1 MFAKLDTFANKK
13 KASGESAACQKAGY
27 GIFARCI
34 TLMLVFAMLAGLMA
48 GCGSKLTDEELA
60 VNDDKEIVLHGLTDE
75 DITITVA
82 DLKELDAI
90 TKKAEAKRSNGQI
103 VEVKITGP
111 LLTSLVEKYGASLS
125 DFNTVR
131 FYGSD
136 DYEIAMPSNILEND
150 DIILGYYDY
159 GEPISSSDG
168 PVHVVVPGER
178 AMYWVRKLC
187 RIDFENEASAT
198 AAEKLV
204 FMDTAL
210 WQLTSAEVTRGED
223 TFEGVKTADLI
234 AAYADAND
242 NTIYNVYMT
251 ASDGLSKNETKA
263 NFMSEYIR
271 TMGDGAPE
279 FTGPD
284 LADGMTVNGL
294 MTINYGTTGFISLDQ
309 YCASVEKESTDS
321 ILFSDILKVSGL
333 AAADSYKFT
342 DLSGNEKEYSYDSLS
357 NAIVALDDAGNAT
370 FSPGNGEEMMTSLL
384 SIEVVG

>member
-1 MFAKLDTFANKK
+1 MRARTRHRL
-13 KASGESAACQKAGY
+13 
-27 GIFARCI
+27 FARSMALVLI
-34 TLMLVFAMLAGLMA
+34 LMMLTGMMA
-48 GCGSKLTDEELA
+48 GCGSKLSEEEMA

-82 DLKELDAI
+82 GLKELDAV
-90 TKKAEAKRSNGQI
+90 TQKAEAKRSNGQI
-103 VEVKITGP
+103 VKVKITGP
-111 LLTSLVEKYGASLS
+111 LLTSLVEKYGAKLS

-131 FYGSD
+131 FYGTD
-136 DYEIAMPSNILEND
+136 DYEIAMPSTILEND

-159 GEPISSSDG
+159 GEPISTSDG

-198 AAEKLV
+198 AAQKLV
-204 FMDTAL
+204 FLDTAL
-210 WQLTSAEVTRGED
+210 WQLTSTQVTRGED
-223 TFEGVKTADLI
+223 TFEAVKTSDLI

-284 LADGMTVNGL
+284 IADGMTVMGL
-294 MTINYGTTGFISLDQ
+294 MTINYGDTGFISLKQ
-309 YCASVEKESTDS
+309 YCESVEKESTDS
-321 ILFSDILKVSGL
+321 ILFSDILKASGL
-333 AAADSYKFT
+333 ASADSYKFT
-342 DLSGNEKEYSYDSLS
+342 DLSGNEKEYTYDSLS
-357 NAIVALDDAGNAT
+357 NATIALDEADNVI
-370 FSPGNGEEMMTSLL
+370 FSPGNGEETMTSLI